1 MPPAALRC
9 ARLSPLGRSNTQLNY
24 APLLQKLKQ
33 RGQRQGAPGSATVP
47 RIPGLSRPRGIVRRR
62 GRDLTRTRELAAVA
76 GVDRNGI
83 GTARGMCLEPLLA
96 RCEGGSG
103 HPRNPP
109 VGSSNTK
116 FSLQAPT
123 QRFRRM
129 GRRQGCDLGIRC
141 PRLPEVPDRPTAP
154 DVPASVPRGG
164 LRPSQPSGVNNF
176 LNKLV
181 PLFLAVGVENRR

>member
-33 RGQRQGAPGSATVP
+33 RGQRQCAPGSATVP

-83 GTARGMCLEPLLA
+83 GTARGLCLEPLLA
-96 RCEGGSG
+96 RCAGGSG
-103 HPRNPP
+103 HPGHPP

-129 GRRQGCDLGIRC
+129 GRRQGCDSGIRC
-141 PRLPEVPDRPTAP
+141 PRSPEVPDRPTAP
-154 DVPASVPRGG
+154 DALASVLRRGCCGPAS
-164 LRPSQPSGVNNF
+164 
-176 LNKLV
+176 
-181 PLFLAVGVENRR
+181 LAA